1 MFYMLQLLNENSEYY
16 ELTKDSNVILKNHQK
31 AMLKK
36 CIAIENIEN
45 NNYGIMNDKP
55 GTGKTYVIISLIYET
70 LKNNST
76 NIIIVPQN
84 IYSQWCTSIEKYSK
98 KISYKKFINYDNI
111 IEIYNKPE
119 ILYENDIILTTSIYY
134 HIISTTLNS
143 LKININR
150 IFFDEIDSISNI
162 ITTNINAEF
171 IWFISASFNKECLGY
186 FKLDNIDIDNITCKC
201 SDEFIDAN
209 IYLELPVKK
218 YYLCKNIYI
227 DNILENVIST
237 KELCGLNASDYTLHN
252 KEFQEMK
259 AKNEKDV
266 IEIILQ
272 SRKSIIKF
280 DKSQVEDAKQNID
293 LYNEFKNNKIIN
305 EEKFKISITNINII
319 YDFKENILNFI
330 SNYDNISKAYINL
343 IINDYKD
350 GEKIIRIARTDE
362 IKTLKST
369 LDNVIELL
377 YNINNIDKICNDYYN
392 TKISNANID
401 NLKMNLKTFII
412 LIDDIYKIV
421 FKINDENIIEVISF
435 YDFLIIIKDYVNLLN
450 NNLIDFEKSQKADN
464 QLNIYNKIIE
474 ICSKNIED
482 NQKKINLIYERLTEN
497 NLCTIC
503 YDNTLYLMNTQNKK
517 IYITSSCCN
526 NKVCEDCIN
535 NWYDRN
541 KTVCIFCNSEN
552 KTKDDHLFFE
562 KNNECDNECGNEC
575 GNECDNECGNILN
588 LENNIEKY
596 NNNKN
601 IFLKEFIENINK
613 ESKIII
619 FSDYPNIFEYI
630 IDICNNYNIKYID
643 LDKGNIK
650 DIDNAVNEYKYG
662 NAQILLSNS
671 TLFGCGMNFENSSH
685 ILFVHKM
692 DSVIEKQVIGR
703 AQRYGRKSILE
714 IIYLQYENELEVI
727 RKNKNNYVNYGNY
740 DNDYENNYEE
750 DNKNSILEGYYNEQ
764 QYYNLIENIQ
774 HLDFNEDIL
783 NSNISNNE
791 IFNEEQQSTIINN
804 IADVNLHELSNEI
817 IDINLQEL
825 IARLH

>member
-227 DNILENVIST
+227 DNILENVISR

-562 KNNECDNECGNEC
+562 KNNECDNEG
-575 GNECDNECGNILN
+575 GNECDNESNILN
-588 LENNIEKY
+588 LESSIQKY
-596 NNNKN
+596 NNKN
-601 IFLKEFIENINK
+601 IFLKKFIENINK

-630 IDICNNYNIKYID
+630 IDICNDYNIKYID

-692 DSVIEKQVIGR
+692 DSIIEKQVIGR
-703 AQRYGRKSILE
+703 AHRYGRKSVLE
-714 IIYLQYENELEVI
+714 IIYLQYENELEYT
-727 RKNKNNYVNYGNY
+727 RKNKSNYI
-740 DNDYENNYEE
+740 NNYEL
-750 DNKNSILEGYYNEQ
+750 NKTDELEGYYNEQ

-774 HLDFNEDIL
+774 HFKFDEINHLI
-783 NSNISNNE
+783 SNISNNE
-791 IFNEEQQSTIINN
+791 ILDFEFETQCTEINN
-804 IADVNLHELSNEI
+804 F
-817 IDINLQEL
+817 IDLP
-825 IARLH
+825 